1 MCLLNLLL
9 LPLTVA
15 MALAAT
21 LVKLAINSLS
31 TLAEIV
37 GRIVGLP
44 FRIAGA
50 LVRGMR
56 GDKRRRD

>member
-31 TLAEIV
+31 TRAEIV